1 MEDFRNK
8 YTDIQLVE
16 KDELAEVYV
25 AINNETQQ
33 KVRLKVLRKESNHK
47 RFIKDITEKIN
58 MLKDLKHE
66 NLIGIN
72 GIFSFVERNYI
83 YYYIETE
90 YFKGRSLW
98 NKIVF
103 SKLTY
108 RQSLN
113 IINQIAEGLKEFHH
127 KSLSHENLD
136 TENIFIDSQ
145 GVVKVDV
152 LSYLEQKYDES
163 GNLIDEE
170 DFEAGKEEDIYS
182 IGIILY
188 TLITRDLDFT
198 SRKLKKKIKDE
209 EIFSIIYSAITD
221 KADYMY
227 ENLNEFILDVSSYL
241 ESLPMDVEE
250 TLDEIDS
257 DVEQENVEEES
268 VQEESVQ
275 EYDSKLKKRRLIK
288 KVCACAAVFLLLVIG
303 VKGIELLNKNKK
315 ESSKTKPTTEV
326 VKEEPV
332 KEEPVEPE
340 ENTEVEAA
348 DVATDAADIQSNDED
363 TYQNDYY
370 SDENT
375 NNSNNVNNNYN
386 NNHNNSS
393 SNNNNNH
400 NNNNTGNNT
409 GGNSSGNGNNTVV
422 PKPEENNGESS
433 NPEEDK
439 PNTGG
444 EEKPKP
450 DPNPEEGSG
459 GENSGN
465 ESDSEINSGVE

>member
-90 YFKGRSLW
+90 YFKSRSLW
-98 NKIVF
+98 NKVVF

-113 IINQIAEGLKEFHH
+113 IIKQIAEGLKEFHH

-145 GVVKVDV
+145 GLVKVDV

-163 GNLIDEE
+163 GELIDED

-188 TLITRDLDFT
+188 TLITRDLDFS

-227 ENLNEFILDVSSYL
+227 ENLNELILDVSAYI
-241 ESLPMDVEE
+241 ESLPVDVEK

-257 DVEQENVEEES
+257 DVEEEN
-268 VQEESVQ
+268 VQ
-275 EYDSKLKKRRLIK
+275 EYDSKLKKRKLIK

-315 ESSKTKPTTEV
+315 ESTKIKPTTEV

-348 DVATDAADIQSNDED
+348 DVATDTADIQSNDED

-386 NNHNNSS
+386 NNNSNS
-393 SNNNNNH
+393 NSNSNSNN
-400 NNNNTGNNT
+400 NNNNTGNNN

-422 PKPEENNGESS
+422 PPSEENNGESS
-433 NPEEDK
+433 NPGDDNS
-439 PNTGG
+439 NTGG

-450 DPNPEEGSG
+450 DPNPEEGNG
-459 GENSGN
+459 GENGGN
-465 ESDSEINSGVE
+465 ESDSEINSEVE

>member
-33 KVRLKVLRKESNHK
+33 KVRIKVLRKESNHK
-47 RFIKDITEKIN
+47 RYIKDITEKIN

-90 YFKGRSLW
+90 YFKSRSLW

-227 ENLNEFILDVSSYL
+227 ENLNELILDVSSYL
-241 ESLPMDVEE
+241 ESLPMDVEK
-250 TLDEIDS
+250 TLDEVDS
-257 DVEQENVEEES
+257 DVEEENT
-268 VQEESVQ
+268 QEESVQ

-315 ESSKTKPTTEV
+315 ESAKIKPTTEV

-340 ENTEVEAA
+340 ENTEVEEA

-386 NNHNNSS
+386 NNHHSS
-393 SNNNNNH
+393 SNNNNNNH

-409 GGNSSGNGNNTVV
+409 GGSGSGSGNNTVV
-422 PKPEENNGESS
+422 PPSEENNGESS
-433 NPEEDK
+433 KPEEDK
-439 PNTGG
+439 SNTGG

-450 DPNPEEGSG
+450 NPNPEEGSG

-465 ESDSEINSGVE
+465 ESDSEINSEVE

>member
-1 MEDFRNK
+1 MEDFRDK

-33 KVRLKVLRKESNHK
+33 TVRIKVLRKESNHK
-47 RFIKDITEKIN
+47 RYIKDITEKIN

-72 GIFSFVERNYI
+72 GIFSFVEKNYI

-90 YFKGRSLW
+90 YFKSKSLW
-98 NKIVF
+98 NKTVF
-103 SKLTY
+103 NKLTY
-108 RQSLN
+108 RQILN
-113 IINQIAEGLKEFHH
+113 IIKQIAEGLKEFHH
-127 KSLSHENLD
+127 KSLGHENLD

-145 GVVKVDV
+145 GLVKVDV

-163 GNLIDEE
+163 GELIDEE

-188 TLITRDLDFT
+188 TLITNDIDFS

-209 EIFSIIYSAITD
+209 EIFSIIYSATTD

-227 ENLNEFILDVSSYL
+227 ENLNELIFDVSSYL
-241 ESLPMDVEE
+241 ESLPVDVEK

-257 DVEQENVEEES
+257 DVEEEN
-268 VQEESVQ
+268 VQ

-288 KVCACAAVFLLLVIG
+288 KICACAAVFLLLVIG

-315 ESSKTKPTTEV
+315 ESAKIKPTTEV

-340 ENTEVEAA
+340 ENTEVEEV

-375 NNSNNVNNNYN
+375 NSSNNINNNYS
-386 NNHNNSS
+386 NNHNNSNYKNNHS
-393 SNNNNNH
+393 SNNSNS
-400 NNNNTGNNT
+400 NNNTGNNN
-409 GGNSSGNGNNTVV
+409 GGNSSGSGNNNTVV

-433 NPEEDK
+433 KPEDNK

-444 EEKPKP
+444 EEKPNP
-450 DPNPEEGSG
+450 NPNPEEGNG
-459 GENSGN
+459 GENGGN

>member
-1 MEDFRNK
+1 MEDFRSK

-315 ESSKTKPTTEV
+315 ESAKTKPTTEV

-340 ENTEVEAA
+340 ENTQVEEA

-386 NNHNNSS
+386 NNHNSS

-409 GGNSSGNGNNTVV
+409 GGNSSGSGNNTVV

-450 DPNPEEGSG
+450 DPNPEEGNG
-459 GENSGN
+459 GENGGN

>member
-33 KVRLKVLRKESNHK
+33 KVRIKVLRKESNHK
-47 RFIKDITEKIN
+47 RYINDITEKIN

-72 GIFSFVERNYI
+72 DISSFVENNYI
-83 YYYIETE
+83 YYYVETE
-90 YFKGRSLW
+90 YFKSRSLW
-98 NKIVF
+98 NKVVF

-108 RQSLN
+108 RESLN
-113 IINQIAEGLKEFHH
+113 IVKQIAEGLKEFHH
-127 KSLSHENLD
+127 KSLSHDNLD
-136 TENIFIDSQ
+136 TENIFINSE
-145 GVVKVDV
+145 GIVKIDV

-163 GNLIDEE
+163 GKLIDED

-188 TLITRDLDFT
+188 TLITRDLDFS

-209 EIFSIIYSAITD
+209 EIFSIIYSATTN
-221 KADYMY
+221 KANYMY
-227 ENLNEFILDVSSYL
+227 ENLNEFIVDVSSCI
-241 ESLPMDVEE
+241 ESLPVDVEKTLDESGSDVEE
-250 TLDEIDS
+250 
-257 DVEQENVEEES
+257 ENVE
-268 VQEESVQ
+268 
-275 EYDSKLKKRRLIK
+275 EYDSKLNKRRLIK
-288 KVCACAAVFLLLVIG
+288 KVCACAAVFLVLVIG
-303 VKGIELLNKNKK
+303 VKGIELLNKDKK
-315 ESSKTKPTTEV
+315 ESNKSKPTTEV

-348 DVATDAADIQSNDED
+348 DATDTQSNNVD

-370 SDENT
+370 SNKNT
-375 NNSNNVNNNYN
+375 NNSNNINNN
-386 NNHNNSS
+386 NNHNN

-400 NNNNTGNNT
+400 NNNNTGNNNS
-409 GGNSSGNGNNTVV
+409 GNNSSNGNNTVV
-422 PKPEENNGESS
+422 PPSQDNDKEPS
-433 NPEEDK
+433 NPGDD
-439 PNTGG
+439 NSNNGG
-444 EEKPKP
+444 EETPT
-450 DPNPEEGSG
+450 PNPNPDEGNG
-459 GENSGN
+459 GDNGGN
-465 ESDSEINSGVE
+465 VPDSEINSGIE

>member
-1 MEDFRNK
+1 MEDFRSK

-257 DVEQENVEEES
+257 DVEQENV
-268 VQEESVQ
+268 QEESVQ

-315 ESSKTKPTTEV
+315 ESAKIKPTTEV

-340 ENTEVEAA
+340 ENTQVEEA

-409 GGNSSGNGNNTVV
+409 GGNSSGNNTVV

-465 ESDSEINSGVE
+465 ESDSEINSEVE

>member
-90 YFKGRSLW
+90 YFKSRSLW

-227 ENLNEFILDVSSYL
+227 ENLNELILDVSSYL
-241 ESLPMDVEE
+241 EILPMDVEE
-250 TLDEIDS
+250 TLDEVDS
-257 DVEQENVEEES
+257 DVEEENI
-268 VQEESVQ
+268 QEENMQ

-288 KVCACAAVFLLLVIG
+288 KICACAAVFLLLVIG

-315 ESSKTKPTTEV
+315 ESAKIKPTTEV

-340 ENTEVEAA
+340 ENTEVEEA
-348 DVATDAADIQSNDED
+348 DVATDTADIQSNDED

-386 NNHNNSS
+386 NNHSS

-400 NNNNTGNNT
+400 NNNNNNNGNNTGNNT
-409 GGNSSGNGNNTVV
+409 GGSGSGSGNNTVV
-422 PKPEENNGESS
+422 PPHEDNNGESS
-433 NPEEDK
+433 KPGDDK

-459 GENSGN
+459 EENGGN
-465 ESDSEINSGVE
+465 ESDSEINSEV

>member
-1 MEDFRNK
+1 MEDFRSK

-33 KVRLKVLRKESNHK
+33 KVRIKVLRKESNHK
-47 RFIKDITEKIN
+47 RYIKDITEKIN

-90 YFKGRSLW
+90 YFKSRSIW
-98 NKIVF
+98 NKVVF

-108 RQSLN
+108 RESLN
-113 IINQIAEGLKEFHH
+113 IIKQIAEGLKEFHH

-145 GVVKVDV
+145 GLVKVDV

-163 GNLIDEE
+163 GELIDED
-170 DFEAGKEEDIYS
+170 DFDAGKEEDIYS

-188 TLITRDLDFT
+188 TLITKDVDFS
-198 SRKLKKKIKDE
+198 SRRLKKKIKDE
-209 EIFSIIYSAITD
+209 EIFSIIYSATTD

-227 ENLNEFILDVSSYL
+227 ENLNELILDVSSYL
-241 ESLPMDVEE
+241 ESLPMDVEK

-257 DVEQENVEEES
+257 DVEEEN

-288 KVCACAAVFLLLVIG
+288 RVCACAAVFLLLVTG

-315 ESSKTKPTTEV
+315 ESVKIKPTTEV

-340 ENTEVEAA
+340 ENTEVEEV

-386 NNHNNSS
+386 NNHNSS
-393 SNNNNNH
+393 SKNNNNH
-400 NNNNTGNNT
+400 NNNNTGNNN
-409 GGNSSGNGNNTVV
+409 GGNSSGSGNNTVV
-422 PKPEENNGESS
+422 PPSEENNGESS
-433 NPEEDK
+433 KPEEGNS
-439 PNTGG
+439 NTGG

-450 DPNPEEGSG
+450 DPNPEEGNG
-459 GENSGN
+459 GESGGN

>member
-33 KVRLKVLRKESNHK
+33 KVRIKVLRKESNHK
-47 RFIKDITEKIN
+47 RYINDITEKIN

-72 GIFSFVERNYI
+72 DISSFVENNYI
-83 YYYIETE
+83 YYYVETE
-90 YFKGRSLW
+90 YFKSRSLW
-98 NKIVF
+98 NKGVF

-108 RQSLN
+108 RESLN
-113 IINQIAEGLKEFHH
+113 IIKQIAEGLKEFHH
-127 KSLSHENLD
+127 KSLSHDNLD
-136 TENIFIDSQ
+136 TENIFINSE

-163 GNLIDEE
+163 GELIDEE

-188 TLITRDLDFT
+188 TLITSDPDFS

-209 EIFSIIYSAITD
+209 EIFSIIYSATTN

-227 ENLNEFILDVSSYL
+227 ENLNEFIVDVSSCI
-241 ESLPMDVEE
+241 ESLPVDVEKTLDESGSDVEE
-250 TLDEIDS
+250 
-257 DVEQENVEEES
+257 EN
-268 VQEESVQ
+268 VQ

-288 KVCACAAVFLLLVIG
+288 KVCACAAVFLVLVIG
-303 VKGIELLNKNKK
+303 VKGIELLNKDKK
-315 ESSKTKPTTEV
+315 ESAKSKPTIEV

-348 DVATDAADIQSNDED
+348 DATDTQSNDVD

-370 SDENT
+370 SNENT
-375 NNSNNVNNNYN
+375 NNSNNINNN
-386 NNHNNSS
+386 NNHNHNHNS
-393 SNNNNNH
+393 SNNNN
-400 NNNNTGNNT
+400 NNNNTGNNNS
-409 GGNSSGNGNNTVV
+409 GNNSGNGNNTVV
-422 PKPEENNGESS
+422 PPSEDNDKEPS
-433 NPEEDK
+433 NPGDD
-439 PNTGG
+439 NSNNGG
-444 EEKPKP
+444 EETPT
-450 DPNPEEGSG
+450 PNPNPDEGNG
-459 GENSGN
+459 GDNGGNVPDSETNSGI
-465 ESDSEINSGVE
+465 E